1 MATYCTPTNGR
12 APLLK
17 RTLDSL
23 LETVDFTKHR
33 MFIIVNQA
41 TEESTEHLL
50 AFQKALPFPDSLE
63 SIIWLPEN
71 IGTAR
76 AINKAWALRL
86 PGEHAIKMDDD
97 VVIRRP
103 GWVEEMEESIER
115 ANRIGII
122 GLKRKD
128 LMESPNRPSGDPY
141 RSMLAEV
148 PHTAGQKNLYI
159 EVVEH
164 VMGTCQMYNAAL
176 LDKIGYLYQ
185 PGLYG
190 YDDSLAATRCKVAGF
205 MSCFLCGVEIDHID
219 PGSDEKN
226 PGMAAYTKEKSEYV
240 GTGTMPNEEY
250 HRIRDAIENGRM
262 GVYFDADGNNVIEHH
277 TPGYQFATVNYST
290 R

>member
-17 RTLDSL
+17 QTLDSL
-23 LETVDFTKHR
+23 LQTVDFTRHR

-97 VVIRRP
+97 VVVHRA
-103 GWVEEMEESIER
+103 GWVDEMEESIER

-128 LMESPNRPSGDPY
+128 LLESPNRPSGDPF

-148 PHTAGQKNLYI
+148 PHTTGQKNLYI
-159 EVVEH
+159 EIVEH
-164 VMGTCQMYNAAL
+164 VMGTCQMYSAAL

-190 YDDSLAATRCKVAGF
+190 YDDSLAATRCKKSGF

-219 PGSDEKN
+219 PGGNEYTQGKRD
-226 PGMAAYTKEKSEYV
+226 AA
-240 GTGTMPNEEY
+240 GIDQAEY
-250 HRIRDAIENGRM
+250 HRIRDAIESGRM
-262 GVYFDADGNNVIEHH
+262 GVYFDAECNNVIEHH

>member
-1 MATYCTPTNGR
+1 MALISMATYCTPTNGR

-17 RTLDSL
+17 QTLDSL
-23 LETVDFTKHR
+23 LETVDFSRHR
-33 MFIIVNQA
+33 IFVIVNQA
-41 TEESTEHLL
+41 TEESTEYLL
-50 AFQKALPFPDSLE
+50 AFQKALPFPDSLD

-76 AINKAWALRL
+76 AINKAWALRR

-97 VVIRRP
+97 VVVHRS

-128 LMESPNRPSGDPY
+128 LLESPNRPSGDPF

-159 EVVEH
+159 EIVEH

-176 LDKIGYLYQ
+176 LNKIGYLYQ
-185 PGLYG
+185 PSLYG
-190 YDDSLAATRCKVAGF
+190 FDDSLAATRCQKAGY

-219 PGSDEKN
+219 PGGN
-226 PGMAAYTKEKSEYV
+226 AYTAEKAESV
-240 GTGTMPNEEY
+240 GRGTMPNDEY
-250 HRIRDAIENGRM
+250 HRIKDAIESGRM
-262 GVYFDADGNNVIEHH
+262 GVYFDADGNNVVEHA
-277 TPGYQFATVNYST
+277 TPGYQFSTVNYST

>member
-17 RTLDSL
+17 QTLDSL
-23 LETVDFTKHR
+23 LQTVDFTKHR

-41 TEESTEHLL
+41 TEESTEYLL
-50 AFQKALPFPDSLE
+50 AFQKALPFPDSLD

-71 IGTAR
+71 IGTAS
-76 AINKAWALRL
+76 AINKAWALRR

-97 VVIRRP
+97 VVIRRA
-103 GWVEEMEESIER
+103 GWVDEMEESIER

-128 LMESPNRPSGDPY
+128 LMESPNRPSGDPF

-148 PHTAGQKNLYI
+148 PHTAGQRNLYI
-159 EVVEH
+159 EIVEH
-164 VMGTCQMYNAAL
+164 VMGTCQMYSAAL

-190 YDDSLAATRCKVAGF
+190 YDDSLAATRCKKAGYT
-205 MSCFLCGVEIDHID
+205 SCFLCGVEIDHID
-219 PGSDEKN
+219 PGGNEYTQAKRD
-226 PGMAAYTKEKSEYV
+226 AA
-240 GTGTMPNEEY
+240 GIDQAEY
-250 HRIRDAIENGRM
+250 HRIRDAIESGRM
-262 GVYFDADGNNVIEHH
+262 GVYFDADGNNVVEHH
-277 TPGYQFATVNYST
+277 TPGYQFASVNYST

>member
-1 MATYCTPTNGR
+1 MATFCTPTNGR

-41 TEESTEHLL
+41 TEESTEHIFE
-50 AFQKALPFPDSLE
+50 FQKSLPFPE
-63 SIIWLPEN
+63 SIDAVIWLPEN

-76 AINKAWALRL
+76 AINKAWALRP
-86 PGEHAIKMDDD
+86 PGEHCVKMDDD
-97 VVIRRP
+97 VVIRRA
-103 GWVEEMEESIER
+103 GWVEEMEEAISR

-128 LMESPNRPSGDPY
+128 LLESPNRPAGDPF
-141 RSMLAEV
+141 RSVLAEV
-148 PHTAGQKNLYI
+148 PHRPGQKNLHI
-159 EVVEH
+159 EIVEH
-164 VMGTCQMYNAAL
+164 VMGTCQMYSAAL

-190 YDDSLAATRCKVAGF
+190 YDDSLAATRCKKAGF

-219 PGSDEKN
+219 PGGNDYTQEKRD
-226 PGMAAYTKEKSEYV
+226 AAGRDQEA
-240 GTGTMPNEEY
+240 Y
-250 HRIRDAIENGRM
+250 HRIRDAIESGSM
-262 GVYFDADGNNVIEHH
+262 GVYFDQEGNNVVERH
-277 TPGYQFATVNYST
+277 TPGYEFATVNYST